1 VTYKFE
7 SNLSTEL
14 NPEVVMRV
22 LTLLEGVRFGSLEIV
37 IHDGRIVQIDKR
49 EKFRVNKEKES
60 S

>member
-7 SNLSTEL
+7 SDLSADL
-14 NPEVVMRV
+14 NQEVIMRV

-37 IHDGRIVQIDKR
+37 VHDGRIVQIDKR

-60 S
+60 R

>member
-1 VTYKFE
+1 MTYKFE